1 MGPLSRSLSAMQCP
15 KCGEQ
20 NSESARFCQACGN
33 ALAPPEPE
41 PEQPVEGRKTVSLVF
56 CDLTGSTALGDK
68 MDPESLRRVITR
80 YFNDMKQVLIRHGGT
95 VEKFIGDAVMAAFG
109 VPTMHED
116 DALRAVRAA
125 VEMQQTIEEMNLDL
139 ELEWGVGLKAR
150 IGVNTGEVIAG
161 DASEGHGFVSGDP
174 VNVAA
179 RLEQTAPPGE
189 ILIGVDTYKLVRD
202 AVEVEEVEPLELKGK
217 PEPVPAYKVTGVIP
231 HALGVSR
238 NLEAP
243 LIGRDRELKLIT
255 EAFDRAHT
263 QGSCELVTLFGAA
276 GAGKSRLTGEFIS
289 TVSGDFT
296 VLQGR
301 CLPYGEGITY
311 FPIAEAIKGAVDIV
325 DSDSPS
331 KAQEKIAQHLPE
343 GEEASLVAQ
352 RLSSLIGLTEETLD
366 TQELF
371 WAVRKLLEALGR
383 KSTLIVVLDDMHW
396 AEPTLLDLIE
406 YLAGFSQGVPMLI
419 LCLARKDLLDNRPT
433 WGQGATSIILEPLVP
448 EQVHQLIAN
457 LVGGG
462 DGFPDNVKQR
472 IVEAAE
478 GNPLYV
484 EEMLKML
491 IDERVLA
498 KEDGRW
504 TLTRELQDVSIP
516 PTIHALVAARL
527 DRLGPQEQA
536 VTQRAS
542 VIGKTFW
549 WGAVSHL
556 SPETHRPRVGH
567 HLQTLSRKELVMPD
581 VSSFAGEDAF
591 RFAHIMIR
599 DAAYQAMSKET
610 RGELHE
616 QFAQWLLDRAGDR
629 EREYEEILGYHF
641 EQAFKLRD
649 ELGKSDEK
657 TEALQKEAVE
667 RLASAGTKA
676 FNRSDMPAAANLLGR
691 AARLLPIRD
700 AQRADLTLMWIDALI
715 EIGQLDQARELVEQ
729 LQKVGKAT
737 KDERIEARADL
748 HATLIRSYTDVEGW
762 RDHARSEVDRLIP
775 ILEKHSDHIG
785 LARAHVLIGLT
796 CWDEYKLGDAE
807 KAYQTALEHARASE
821 EKSHD
826 EAKIQASLT
835 AILFW
840 GPTPVEKAIEIAT
853 AITEESGGSR
863 LVLATVRIRTGALKA
878 MAGDFDEGRELV
890 AAGRAEFVELG
901 QSFQDARASQEA
913 ALVEMFAGDPAA
925 AEKELRAGISALE
938 AMGEKA
944 YLSTSAA
951 LLARALNAQERYEE
965 AEEATKVSE
974 EAAGDDPSMKAE
986 WGPAR
991 AVSLAHRGQLEEA
1004 EKMARETLELASEP
1018 EDPLIRGYALYSL
1031 AEVLIFADKTAEAK
1045 PLLDEALA
1053 LYEGKGVVPLVEQ
1066 VKNLQF
1072 S

>member
-1 MGPLSRSLSAMQCP
+1 MQCP

-20 NSESARFCQACGN
+20 NSETARFCQACGN
-33 ALAPPEPE
+33 PLAPPEPE
-41 PEQPVEGRKTVSLVF
+41 PEQPVESRKTVSLVF

-80 YFNDMKQVLIRHGGT
+80 YFNDMKQVLVRHGGT

-109 VPTMHED
+109 VPNVHED

-125 VEMQQTIEEMNLDL
+125 VEMQQTIDDMNLDL

-189 ILIGVDTYKLVRD
+189 ILIGVDTYRLVRD

-243 LIGRDRELKLIT
+243 LIGRDRELRLVT
-255 EAFDRAHT
+255 EAFDKAHT

-276 GAGKSRLTGEFIS
+276 GAGKSRVTAEFIS
-289 TVSGDFT
+289 TIEGEVN

-311 FPIAEAIKGAVDIV
+311 FPIAEAIKGAAGI
-325 DSDSPS
+325 SDADPAS
-331 KAQEKIAQHLPE
+331 KAQQKLADQLPE
-343 GEEASLVAQ
+343 GEEGDLVRQ
-352 RLSSLIGLTEETLD
+352 RLSALIGLTEETPD

-371 WAVRKLLEALGR
+371 WAVRKFLEVLGR
-383 KSTLIVVLDDMHW
+383 KTTLIITLDDMHW
-396 AEPTLLDLIE
+396 AEPTLLDLVE

-419 LCLARKDLLDNRPT
+419 LCLARKDLLDTRPT
-433 WGQGATSIILEPLVP
+433 WGQGATSIMLDPLKP
-448 EQVHQLIAN
+448 DEVHQLIAN

-462 DGFPDNVKQR
+462 EGFPDGVKR
-472 IVEAAE
+472 AIVTAAE

-484 EEMLKML
+484 EEILKML
-491 IDERVLA
+491 IDDRV
-498 KEDGRW
+498 
-504 TLTRELQDVSIP
+504 LTREDGHWTLEGELSDVSIP

-527 DRLGPQEQA
+527 DRLGANEQA

-549 WGAVSHL
+549 WGAVSQL
-556 SPETHRPRVGH
+556 TPESQRARVGH
-567 HLQTLSRKELVMPD
+567 HLQTLSRKELVVPD
-581 VSSFAGEDAF
+581 VSTFAGEDAF

-599 DAAYQAMSKET
+599 DAAYQGMSKET

-616 QFAQWLLDRAGDR
+616 QFAQWLLDRVGDR

-641 EQAFKLRD
+641 EQAYKLRD

-657 TEALQKEAVE
+657 TEQLAKEAVD
-667 RLASAGTKA
+667 RLSGAGRRA
-676 FNRSDMPAAANLLGR
+676 FGRSDMPAASNLLGR

-700 AQRADLTLMWIDALI
+700 ERRADLTLLWIDALV
-715 EIGQLDQARELVEQ
+715 ELGELTQAQELVEQ
-729 LQKVGKAT
+729 MQKVGKAT
-737 KDERIEARADL
+737 KQQRIEARADL
-748 HATLIRSYTDVEGW
+748 DMALIRSYTDVEGW
-762 RDHARSEVDRLIP
+762 RDHARSEVERLIP
-775 ILEKHSDHIG
+775 IFEAHDDHTG
-785 LARAHVLIGLT
+785 LARAHFLVAQAF
-796 CWDEYKLGDAE
+796 WDEYKMGDAE
-807 KAYQTALEHARASE
+807 KSLQEALTHSRAGE

-826 EAKIQASLT
+826 EAKILSALT

-840 GPTPVEKAIEIAT
+840 GPTSAEKAVEVAEGII
-853 AITEESGGSR
+853 EESGGNR
-863 LVLATVRIRTGALKA
+863 FVQATSQLRTGGLKA
-878 MAGDFDEGRELV
+878 MVGDFDEARELI
-890 AAGRAEFVELG
+890 ATARAQFEELG
-901 QSFQDARASQEA
+901 QSFPLARSSHEA
-913 ALVEMFAGDPAA
+913 GMVELFAGDPAA
-925 AEKELRAGISALE
+925 AEKELRAGMAALE

-944 YLSTSAA
+944 FLSSSAA
-951 LLARALNAQERYEE
+951 MLARALNDQERY
-965 AEEATKVSE
+965 ADALDASKASE
-974 EAAGDDPSMKAE
+974 ESAGDDPSMKAE

-991 AVSLAHRGQLEEA
+991 AVAMVHEGDPEGA
-1004 EKMARETLELASEP
+1004 EKMARDALEMAAEP
-1018 EDPLIRGYALYSL
+1018 EDVLIRGYALQCL
-1031 AEVLIFADKTAEAK
+1031 AEVLIEAGKKDDAK
-1045 PLLDEALA
+1045 PFLDEALT

-1066 VKNLQF
+1066 VKKLQGG
-1072 S
+1072 

>member
-1 MGPLSRSLSAMQCP
+1 MQCP

-20 NSESARFCQACGN
+20 NSETARFCQGCGN

-41 PEQPVEGRKTVSLVF
+41 PEHPVESRKTVSLVF

-80 YFNDMKQVLIRHGGT
+80 YFNEMKQVLVRHGGT

-109 VPTMHED
+109 IPTVHED

-125 VEMQQTIEEMNLDL
+125 VEMQQTMEEMNLDL
-139 ELEWGVGLKAR
+139 ELEWGVGLNAR

-161 DASEGHGFVSGDP
+161 DSSEGHGFVSGDP

-189 ILIGVDTYKLVRD
+189 ILIGVDTYRLVRD
-202 AVEVEEVEPLELKGK
+202 AVEVEEVEPLQLKGK

-243 LIGRDRELKLIT
+243 LIGRDRELRLIT

-276 GAGKSRLTGEFIS
+276 GAGKSRVTAEFIKS
-289 TVSGDFT
+289 IQGDVT

-311 FPIAEAIKGAVDIV
+311 FPIADAIKGAAGIV
-325 DSDSPS
+325 DADSVS
-331 KAQEKIAQHLPE
+331 KAQEKVAAHLPE
-343 GEEASLVAQ
+343 GEEAVLVCG
-352 RLSSLIGLTEETLD
+352 RLSALIGLTDETPD

-371 WAVRKLLEALGR
+371 WAVRKFLEGLGR
-383 KSTLIVVLDDMHW
+383 ETTLIVTLDDMHW
-396 AEPTLLDLIE
+396 AEPTLLDLVE

-419 LCLARKDLLDNRPT
+419 LCLARKDLLDTRPT
-433 WGQGATSIILEPLVP
+433 WGQGSTGVVLEPLP
-448 EQVHQLIAN
+448 PDQVHQLIAN

-462 DGFPDNVKQR
+462 DGFPEAVKR
-472 IVEAAE
+472 AIVSAAE

-484 EEMLKML
+484 EEILKML
-491 IDERVLA
+491 IDDRVLVQ
-498 KEDGRW
+498 EEGRW
-504 TLTRELQDVSIP
+504 ALHGELQDVSIP

-527 DRLGPQEQA
+527 DRLGSHEQA

-556 SPETHRPRVGH
+556 SPESHRPRVGH

-581 VSSFAGEDAF
+581 VSTFAGEDAF

-616 QFAQWLLDRAGDR
+616 RFAQWLLERAGDR

-657 TEALQKEAVE
+657 TEQLAKEAVE
-667 RLASAGTKA
+667 RLAAAGTRA
-676 FNRSDMPAAANLLGR
+676 FGRSDMPAAANLLGR
-691 AARLLPIRD
+691 AARLLPIREPR
-700 AQRADLTLMWIDALI
+700 RAELTLMWIDALV
-715 EIGQLDQARELVEQ
+715 ELGELTQAQELVEQ
-729 LQKVGKAT
+729 MQKVGKAT
-737 KDERIEARADL
+737 KQERIEARADL
-748 HATLIRSYTDVEGW
+748 DLALIRSYTDVEGW
-762 RDHARSEVDRLIP
+762 RDHARAEVERLVP
-775 ILEKHSDHIG
+775 IFEKHEDHAG
-785 LARAHVLIGLT
+785 LARAHFLVAQAF
-796 CWDEYKLGDAE
+796 WDEYKMTAAE
-807 KAYQTALEHARASE
+807 KALEEALGHARAGE
-821 EKSHD
+821 AKSHD
-826 EAKIQASLT
+826 EAKILSALT

-840 GPTPVEKAIEIAT
+840 GPTSADKAVEIAEG
-853 AITEESGGSR
+853 IVEESGGNR
-863 LVLATVRIRTGALKA
+863 LVQATTQLRTGGLQA
-878 MAGDFDEGRELV
+878 MT
-890 AAGRAEFVELG
+890 GRADEARALIATARSSFEELG
-901 QSFQDARASQEA
+901 QSFPLARSTHEA
-913 ALVEMFAGDPAA
+913 AIVELLAGDAEA
-925 AEKELRAGISALE
+925 AERELRAGMASLE
-938 AMGEKA
+938 AMGERA
-944 YLSTSAA
+944 FLATSAA
-951 LLARALNAQERYEE
+951 LLARALNDQGRYDE
-965 AEEATKVSE
+965 AEEATKQSE
-974 EAAGDDPSMKAE
+974 DAAGDDPSMKAE

-991 AVSLAHRGQLEEA
+991 AVALARRGQIDEA
-1004 EKMARETLELASEP
+1004 EKMAREALEMANEP
-1018 EDPLIRGYALYSL
+1018 EDVLIRGYALQSL
-1031 AEVLIFADKTAEAK
+1031 AEVLIVAGKKDEAT
-1045 PLLDEALA
+1045 PLLEEAST
-1053 LYEGKGVVPLVEQ
+1053 LYEGKGVIPFIEQ
-1066 VKNLQF
+1066 IQKLA
-1072 S
+1072 SG

>member
-1 MGPLSRSLSAMQCP
+1 MQCP

-20 NSESARFCQACGN
+20 NSETARFCQACGN
-33 ALAPPEPE
+33 PLAPPEPE
-41 PEQPVEGRKTVSLVF
+41 PEAPVEARKTVSLVF

-80 YFNDMKQVLIRHGGT
+80 YFNDMKQVLVRHGGT

-109 VPTMHED
+109 VPTVHED

-125 VEMQQTIEEMNLDL
+125 VEMQQTIEDMNLDL

-161 DASEGHGFVSGDP
+161 DATEGHGFVSGDP

-189 ILIGVDTYKLVRD
+189 ILIGVDTYKLVKD

-243 LIGRDRELKLIT
+243 LIGRDRELRLIT

-276 GAGKSRLTGEFIS
+276 GAGKSRVTAEFIS
-289 TVSGDFT
+289 TIEGEVT

-311 FPIAEAIKGAVDIV
+311 FPIAEAIKGATGIV
-325 DSDSPS
+325 DADSAS
-331 KAQEKIAQHLPE
+331 KAQEKLVEHLPE
-343 GEEASLVAQ
+343 GDEAALVCQ
-352 RLSSLIGLTEETLD
+352 RLSALIGLTEDTPD
-366 TQELF
+366 TQEIF
-371 WAVRKLLEALGR
+371 WAVRKFLEGLGR
-383 KSTLIVVLDDMHW
+383 ETTLIVTLDDMHW
-396 AEPTLLDLIE
+396 AEPTLLDLVE

-419 LCLARKDLLDNRPT
+419 LCLARKDLLDSRPT
-433 WGQGATSIILEPLVP
+433 WGQGATSIMLEPLKP
-448 EQVHQLIAN
+448 EEVHQLIAN
-457 LVGGG
+457 LVGA
-462 DGFPDNVKQR
+462 DEGFPDGVKR
-472 IVEAAE
+472 AIVQAAE

-484 EEMLKML
+484 EEILKML
-491 IDERVLA
+491 IDDRVLA

-504 TLTRELQDVSIP
+504 SLAGELRDVSIP

-527 DRLGPQEQA
+527 DRLGAQEQA

-556 SPETHRPRVGH
+556 SPESQRPRVGH

-581 VSSFAGEDAF
+581 ASTFAGEDAF

-610 RGELHE
+610 RGDLHE
-616 QFAQWLLDRAGDR
+616 QFAQWLRDRAGDR

-657 TEALQKEAVE
+657 TEALMKEAVD
-667 RLASAGTKA
+667 RLASAGTRA
-676 FNRSDMPAAANLLGR
+676 FGRSDMPAASNLLGR

-700 AQRADLTLMWIDALI
+700 PRRAELTLMWIDALI
-715 EIGQLDQARELVEQ
+715 ELGELTQAQELVEQ
-729 LQKVGKAT
+729 LKKVGKAT
-737 KDERIEARADL
+737 KEERVEARADL
-748 HATLIRSYTDVEGW
+748 DMALIRSYTDVEGW
-762 RDHARSEVDRLIP
+762 REHARAEVERLLP
-775 ILEKHSDHIG
+775 VFEKHEDHTG
-785 LARAHVLIGLT
+785 LARAHFLVAQAF
-796 CWDEYKLGDAE
+796 WDEYKMGDAE
-807 KAYQTALEHARASE
+807 KALEEALKHARSGE
-821 EKSHD
+821 EKTHD
-826 EAKIQASLT
+826 EAKILSALT

-840 GPTPVEKAIEIAT
+840 GPTSAEKAVEVAT
-853 AITEESGGSR
+853 GIIEESGGNR
-863 LVLATVRIRTGALKA
+863 FVQATSQLRTGGLKA
-878 MAGDFDEGRELV
+878 MVGDFDEARELI
-890 AAGRAEFVELG
+890 AAARAQFEELG
-901 QSFQDARASQEA
+901 QSFPLARSSHEA
-913 ALVEMFAGDPAA
+913 GMVELLAGDAEA
-925 AEKELRAGISALE
+925 AEKELRSGMAALD

-944 YLSTSAA
+944 FLSTSGAM
-951 LLARALNAQERYEE
+951 LARALNAQERYDD
-965 AEEATKVSE
+965 AEEATRISE
-974 EAAGDDPSMKAE
+974 ESAGDDPSMKAE

-991 AVSLAHRGQLEEA
+991 AVALARRGQADEA
-1004 EKMARETLELASEP
+1004 QKMARDALEMASEP
-1018 EDPLIRGYALYSL
+1018 EDVLIRGYALQSL
-1031 AEVLIFADKTAEAK
+1031 AEVLITAGKNDEAK

-1053 LYEGKGVVPLVEQ
+1053 LYEGKGVVPLIEQ
-1066 VKNLQF
+1066 VKALQKK
-1072 S
+1072 

>member
-1 MGPLSRSLSAMQCP
+1 
-15 KCGEQ
+15 
-20 NSESARFCQACGN
+20 
-33 ALAPPEPE
+33 
-41 PEQPVEGRKTVSLVF
+41 VSLVF

-109 VPTMHED
+109 VPTVHED

-125 VEMQQTIEEMNLDL
+125 VEMQATIEDMNLDL

-161 DASEGHGFVSGDP
+161 DASSGHGFVSGDP

-243 LIGRDRELKLIT
+243 LIGRDRELGLIT

-276 GAGKSRLTGEFIS
+276 GAGKSRVSGEFIS
-289 TVSGDFT
+289 TIEGEVT

-311 FPIAEAIKGAVDIV
+311 FPIADAIRAATGIV
-325 DSDSPS
+325 DADSAT
-331 KAQEKIAQHLPE
+331 KAQEKLAAHLPE
-343 GEEASLVAQ
+343 GEEAALVCQ
-352 RLSSLIGLTEETLD
+352 RLSALIGLTEETPD

-371 WAVRKLLEALGR
+371 WAVRKFLEGLGR
-383 KSTLIVVLDDMHW
+383 KATLIITLDDMHW
-396 AEPTLLDLIE
+396 AEPTLLDLVE

-419 LCLARKDLLDNRPT
+419 LCLARKDLLDTRPT
-433 WGQGATSIILEPLVP
+433 WGQGTTSIMLDPLKP
-448 EQVHQLIAN
+448 DEVHQLIAN

-462 DGFPDNVKQR
+462 EGFPDGVKR
-472 IVEAAE
+472 AIVGAAE

-484 EEMLKML
+484 EEILKML
-491 IDERVLA
+491 IDDRVLSR
-498 KEDGRW
+498 EDGHW
-504 TLTRELQDVSIP
+504 TLQGELRDVSIP

-527 DRLGPQEQA
+527 DRLGANEQA

-556 SPETHRPRVGH
+556 SPESQRSRVGH
-567 HLQTLSRKELVMPD
+567 HLQTLSRKELVVPD
-581 VSSFAGEDAF
+581 VSTFAGEDAF

-610 RGELHE
+610 RGDLHE
-616 QFAQWLLDRAGDR
+616 QFAQWLVDRAGDR

-657 TEALQKEAVE
+657 TEQLAKEAVD
-667 RLASAGTKA
+667 RLAGAGNRA
-676 FNRSDMPAAANLLGR
+676 FGRSDMPAAANLLGR

-700 AQRADLTLMWIDALI
+700 ERRAELTLKWIDALI
-715 EIGQLDQARELVEQ
+715 ELGELTQAQELGEQ

-737 KDERIEARADL
+737 KAERIQARADL
-748 HATLIRSYTDVEGW
+748 DLALIRSYTDVEGW
-762 RDHARSEVDRLIP
+762 RDHARSEVERLLP
-775 ILEKHSDHIG
+775 IFESHDDHTG
-785 LARAHVLIGLT
+785 LARAHFLVAQAF
-796 CWDEYKLGDAE
+796 WDEYKMGDAE
-807 KAYQTALEHARASE
+807 KALEEALKHSREGE
-821 EKSHD
+821 EKTHD
-826 EAKIQASLT
+826 EAKILSALT

-840 GPTPVEKAIEIAT
+840 GPTNAEKAVAVAEGII
-853 AITEESGGSR
+853 EESGGNR
-863 LVLATVRIRTGALKA
+863 FVQATSQLRTGGLKA
-878 MAGDFDEGRELV
+878 MVGDYDEARQLI
-890 AAGRAEFVELG
+890 ATARAQFEELG
-901 QSFQDARASQEA
+901 QSFPLARSSHEA
-913 ALVEMFAGDPAA
+913 GMVELFAGEPAA
-925 AEKELRAGISALE
+925 AEKELRAGMAALD

-944 YLSTSAA
+944 FLSSSAA
-951 LLARALNAQERYEE
+951 MLARALIDQERYADALE
-965 AEEATKVSE
+965 ASKASE
-974 EAAGDDPSMKAE
+974 ESAGDDPSMKAE

-991 AVSLAHRGQLEEA
+991 AVAMAHEGDLEAA
-1004 EKMARETLELASEP
+1004 ETMAREALELASEP
-1018 EDPLIRGYALYSL
+1018 EDVLIRGYALQSL
-1031 AEVLIFADKTAEAK
+1031 AEVLVMAGKKDEAA
-1045 PLLDEALA
+1045 PLLKEALT
-1053 LYEGKGVVPLVEQ
+1053 LYEGKGVVPLIEQ
-1066 VKNLQF
+1066 VKKL
-1072 S
+1072 SS

>member
-1 MGPLSRSLSAMQCP
+1 MQCP
-15 KCGEQ
+15 KCAEQ
-20 NSESARFCQACGN
+20 NSETARFCQGCGN
-33 ALAPPEPE
+33 PLVAPEPE
-41 PEQPVEGRKTVSLVF
+41 PEHPVEGRKTVSLVF

-68 MDPESLRRVITR
+68 MDPEALRRVITR
-80 YFNDMKQVLIRHGGT
+80 YFNDMKQVLMRHGGT

-109 VPTMHED
+109 VPTVHED

-161 DASEGHGFVSGDP
+161 DASDGHGFVSGDP

-217 PEPVPAYKVTGVIP
+217 PEPVPAYRVTGVVP

-243 LIGRDRELKLIT
+243 LIGRDRELGLIT
-255 EAFDRAHT
+255 DAFDRAHT
-263 QGSCELVTLFGAA
+263 QGSCELVTVFGAA
-276 GAGKSRLTGEFIS
+276 GAGKSRITGEFIS
-289 TVSGDFT
+289 TIEGDVT

-311 FPIAEAIKGAVDIV
+311 FPIAEALKEGAGIV
-325 DSDSPS
+325 DSDSAS
-331 KAQEKIAQHLPE
+331 KVQEKIQSHLPE
-343 GEEASLVAQ
+343 GEEATLVCQ
-352 RLSSLIGLTEETLD
+352 RLAALMGLSEEAID
-366 TQELF
+366 TQEIF
-371 WAVRKLLEALGR
+371 WAVRKFLEGLGR
-383 KSTLIVVLDDMHW
+383 KTTLIVTLDDMHW
-396 AEPTLLDLIE
+396 AEATLLDLVE

-419 LCLARKDLLDNRPT
+419 LCLARKDLLDTRPT
-433 WGQGATSIILEPLVP
+433 WGQGSTSILLDPLDP
-448 EQVHQLIAN
+448 EDVHQLIAN
-457 LVGGG
+457 LVGG
-462 DGFPDNVKQR
+462 DEGFPEGVKR
-472 IVEAAE
+472 AIVQAAE

-484 EEMLKML
+484 EEILKML
-491 IDERVLA
+491 IDDRVLV
-498 KEDGRW
+498 KEQDRW
-504 TLTRELQDVSIP
+504 TLEGELQDVSIP

-527 DRLGPQEQA
+527 DRLGPHEQA

-556 SPETHRPRVGH
+556 SPEPHRPRVGH

-610 RGELHE
+610 RGEMHE
-616 QFAQWLLDRAGDR
+616 RFAQWLLERAGDR
-629 EREYEEILGYHF
+629 EREYEEILAYHF
-641 EQAFKLRD
+641 EQAYKLRD

-657 TEALQKEAVE
+657 TEELAKQAIE
-667 RLASAGTKA
+667 RLSSAGARA
-676 FNRSDMPAAANLLGR
+676 FDRSDMPAASNLLGR

-700 AQRADLTLMWIDALI
+700 PRRADLTLMWVDALI
-715 EIGQLDQARELVEQ
+715 ELGELTQAQELIEQ
-729 LQKVGKAT
+729 MQKVGKAT
-737 KDERIEARADL
+737 KDERIQAWADL
-748 HATLIRSYTDVEGW
+748 DMALIRSYTDVEGW
-762 RDHARSEVDRLIP
+762 RDHARAEIERLIP
-775 ILEKHSDHIG
+775 IFEKHEVHTG
-785 LARAHVLIGLT
+785 LARAHFLVAQAF
-796 CWDEYKLGDAE
+796 WDEYKMGDAE
-807 KAYQTALEHARASE
+807 QALNEALTHARASE
-821 EKSHD
+821 TRSHD
-826 EAKIQASLT
+826 EAKILSALT

-840 GPTPVEKAIEIAT
+840 GPTSADKAVEVAMGII
-853 AITEESGGSR
+853 EESGGNR
-863 LVLATVRIRTGALKA
+863 FVQATSQLRTGGLKA
-878 MAGDFDEGRELV
+878 MVGDFDEARELI
-890 AAGRAEFVELG
+890 AAARAQFEELG
-901 QSFQDARASQEA
+901 QSFPLARSSQEA
-913 ALVEMFAGDPAA
+913 ALVELMAGDPAA
-925 AEKELRAGISALE
+925 AEKDLRAGMAALE

-944 YLSTSAA
+944 FLATSAA
-951 LLARALNAQERYEE
+951 LLARCLNAQERFEE
-965 AEEATKVSE
+965 ALQASNVSE

-991 AVSLAHRGQLEEA
+991 AVALAKKGDLDEA
-1004 EKMARETLELASEP
+1004 EKIAREALGLAAEP

-1031 AEVLIFADKTAEAK
+1031 AEVLISADRSAEAK

-1053 LYEGKGVVPLVEQ
+1053 LYEGKGVVPLIEQ
-1066 VKNLQF
+1066 VKNLHLA
-1072 S
+1072 